1 MSHWEYLKQMQVSEL
16 AEFLFESVCMIIV
29 VISALIIVKYAVLG
43 VMLSTSVAENPVVK

>member
-1 MSHWEYLKQMQVSEL
+1 MSHWEYLKQMRVGEL

-43 VMLSTSVAENPVVK
+43 VMLSTSVIENPVVK

>member
-1 MSHWEYLKQMQVSEL
+1 MSYFEYFKQMRVSEL

-43 VMLSTSVAENPVVK
+43 VVLSTSVAENPVLK